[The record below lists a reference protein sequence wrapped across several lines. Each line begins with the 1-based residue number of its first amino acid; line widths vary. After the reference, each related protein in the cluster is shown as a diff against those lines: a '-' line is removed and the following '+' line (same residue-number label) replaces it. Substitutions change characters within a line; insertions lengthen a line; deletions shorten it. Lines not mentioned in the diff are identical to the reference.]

1 MGFFKMENK
10 KWGIQNIHEQ
20 VDKTIIITGA
30 TSGLGKEATRVL
42 AMKNASVIMAV
53 RNTQKAE
60 IVASEIRKENANVK
74 IDIKS
79 LDLSSLD
86 SISSCAKGVLEDYK
100 NLDILINN
108 AGIMMCPYSKTKNG
122 FETQMGTNHLGPF
135 ALTGLLMP
143 LLMSTKNAR
152 IVSTSSV
159 AHIQGDIDFT
169 DINWEKRKYNT
180 NKAYSD
186 SKLANLYFSYEL
198 KRRLENVENP
208 PLVVTAH
215 PGGTK
220 TDLARHSGIFNVFMN
235 LLFLPVEKGVLS
247 TLRAATDVNAKSGD
261 YYGPGGFMQVRGFP
275 ELVQSSKISYN
286 LANAKHL
293 WALSEQ
299 LTGVQY

>member
-1 MGFFKMENK
+1 MENK
-10 KWGIQNIHEQ
+10 KWGIQNIPEQ
-20 VDKTIIITGA
+20 KDKTIIITGA
-30 TSGLGKEATRVL
+30 TSGLGKEATRVF
-42 AMKNASVIMAV
+42 AMKNATIIMAV
-53 RNTQKAE
+53 RNTPKAK
-60 IVASEIRKENANVK
+60 IVASEIRKEYANVK
-74 IDIKS
+74 IDIRS
-79 LDLSSLD
+79 LDLSCLD
-86 SISSCAKGVLEDYK
+86 SISSFSKGVLEDYK

-159 AHIQGDIDFT
+159 AHNQGDIDFT

-275 ELVQSSKISYN
+275 ELVQSSKMSHN
-286 LANAKHL
+286 LTNAKRL
-293 WALSEQ
+293 WELSEQ

>member
-1 MGFFKMENK
+1 MENK
-10 KWGIQNIHEQ
+10 KWGIQNIPEQ
-20 VDKTIIITGA
+20 KDKTIIITGA

-42 AMKNASVIMAV
+42 AKKNATVIMAV

-60 IVASEIRKENANVK
+60 IVVSEIRKEYANVK
-74 IDIKS
+74 IDIRS
-79 LDLSSLD
+79 LDLGSLD
-86 SISSCAKGVLEDYK
+86 SISSFAKGVLEDYK

-122 FETQMGTNHLGPF
+122 FEIQMGTNHLGPF

-152 IVSTSSV
+152 IISTSSV
-159 AHIQGDIDFT
+159 AHNQGDIDFT
-169 DINWEKRKYNT
+169 DINWGKRKYNT
-180 NKAYSD
+180 SKAYSD

-220 TDLARHSGIFNVFMN
+220 TDLARHSGILNVFMN

-275 ELVQSSKISYN
+275 ELVQSSKMSHN
-286 LANAKHL
+286 LTNAKRL
-293 WALSEQ
+293 WDLSEQ

>member
-1 MGFFKMENK
+1 MKNK
-10 KWGIQNIHEQ
+10 KWGVQNINEQ
-20 VDKTIIITGA
+20 KGKTIIITGA

-42 AMKNASVIMAV
+42 AKKNATVIMAV

-60 IVASEIRKENANVK
+60 MVVSEIRKEYANVK
-74 IDIKS
+74 IDIRD
-79 LDLSSLD
+79 LDLGSLD
-86 SISSCAKGVLEDYK
+86 SISSFAKGVLEDYK
-100 NLDILINN
+100 KLDILINN

-122 FETQMGTNHLGPF
+122 FEIQMGTNHLGPF

-143 LLMSTKNAR
+143 LLLNTKNAR

-159 AHIQGDIDFT
+159 AHNQGNIDFT
-169 DINWEKRKYNT
+169 DINWEKRKYDT
-180 NKAYSD
+180 SKAYSD

-220 TDLARHSGIFNVFMN
+220 TDLARHSGILNVFMN

-275 ELVQSSKISYN
+275 ELVQSSKMSHN
-286 LANAKHL
+286 LTNAKRL
-293 WALSEQ
+293 WDLSEQ

>member
-1 MGFFKMENK
+1 MKNK
-10 KWGIQNIHEQ
+10 KWGVQNINEQ
-20 VDKTIIITGA
+20 KGKTIIITGA

-42 AMKNASVIMAV
+42 AKKNATVIMAV
-53 RNTQKAE
+53 RNTQKAK
-60 IVASEIRKENANVK
+60 IVVSEIRKEYANVK
-74 IDIKS
+74 IDIRS
-79 LDLSSLD
+79 LDLDSLD
-86 SISSCAKGVLEDYK
+86 SISSFAKGVLEDYK

-122 FETQMGTNHLGPF
+122 FEIQMGTNHLGPF

-152 IVSTSSV
+152 IISTSSV
-159 AHIQGDIDFT
+159 AHNQGDIDFT

-180 NKAYSD
+180 SKAYSD

-275 ELVQSSKISYN
+275 ELVQSSKMSHN
-286 LANAKHL
+286 LTNAKRL
-293 WALSEQ
+293 WELSEQ

>member
-1 MGFFKMENK
+1 MKNK
-10 KWGIQNIHEQ
+10 KWGIQNIPEQ
-20 VDKTIIITGA
+20 KDKTIIITGA

-42 AMKNASVIMAV
+42 AMKNATVIMAV
-53 RNTQKAE
+53 RNTPKAK
-60 IVASEIRKENANVK
+60 IVASEIRKEYANVK
-74 IDIKS
+74 IDIRS
-79 LDLSSLD
+79 LDLSCLD
-86 SISSCAKGVLEDYK
+86 SISSFAKGVLEDYK

-159 AHIQGDIDFT
+159 AHNQGDIDFK

-275 ELVQSSKISYN
+275 ELVQSSKMSHN
-286 LANAKHL
+286 LTNAKRL
-293 WALSEQ
+293 WELSEQ

>member
-1 MGFFKMENK
+1 MKNK
-10 KWGIQNIHEQ
+10 TWGVQDIPEQN
-20 VDKTIIITGA
+20 DKTIIITGA
-30 TSGLGKEATRVL
+30 TSGLGKEASRVL
-42 AMKNASVIMAV
+42 AKKNATVIMAV

-60 IVASEIRKENANVK
+60 LVATEIRKEYANAK
-74 IDIKS
+74 IDIRS
-79 LDLSSLD
+79 LDLDSLD
-86 SISSCAKGVLEDYK
+86 SISSFAKGVLEDYK

-122 FETQMGTNHLGPF
+122 FEIQMGTNHLGPF

-152 IVSTSSV
+152 IISTSSV
-159 AHIQGDIDFT
+159 AHNQGDIDFT

-180 NKAYSD
+180 SKAYSD

-275 ELVQSSKISYN
+275 ELVQSSKMSHN
-286 LANAKHL
+286 LTNAKRL
-293 WALSEQ
+293 WELSEQ

>member
-1 MGFFKMENK
+1 MENK
-10 KWGIQNIHEQ
+10 KWGIQNIPEQ
-20 VDKTIIITGA
+20 KDKTIIITGA

-42 AMKNASVIMAV
+42 AMKNATVIMAV

-60 IVASEIRKENANVK
+60 IVASEIRKEYANVK
-74 IDIKS
+74 IDIRS
-79 LDLSSLD
+79 LDLGSLD
-86 SISSCAKGVLEDYK
+86 SISSFAKGVLEDYK

-159 AHIQGDIDFT
+159 AHNQGDIDFT

-220 TDLARHSGIFNVFMN
+220 TDLARHSGIFSVFMS

-275 ELVQSSKISYN
+275 ELVQSSKMSHN
-286 LANAKHL
+286 LTNAKRL
-293 WALSEQ
+293 WDLSEQ

>member
-1 MGFFKMENK
+1 MKNK
-10 KWGIQNIHEQ
+10 KWGVQNINEQ
-20 VDKTIIITGA
+20 KGKTIIITGA

-42 AMKNASVIMAV
+42 AKKNATVIMAV

-60 IVASEIRKENANVK
+60 MVVSEIRKEYANVK
-74 IDIKS
+74 IDIRS
-79 LDLSSLD
+79 LDLGSLD
-86 SISSCAKGVLEDYK
+86 SISSFAKGVLEDYK

-122 FETQMGTNHLGPF
+122 FEIQMGTNHLGPF

-152 IVSTSSV
+152 IISTSSV
-159 AHIQGDIDFT
+159 AHNQGDIDFT
-169 DINWEKRKYNT
+169 DINWGKRKYNT
-180 NKAYSD
+180 SKAYSD

-220 TDLARHSGIFNVFMN
+220 TDLARHSGILNVFMN

-275 ELVQSSKISYN
+275 ELVQSSKMSHN
-286 LANAKHL
+286 LTNAKRL
-293 WALSEQ
+293 WDLSEQ

>member
-1 MGFFKMENK
+1 
-10 KWGIQNIHEQ
+10 
-20 VDKTIIITGA
+20 
-30 TSGLGKEATRVL
+30 
-42 AMKNASVIMAV
+42 MAV

-60 IVASEIRKENANVK
+60 MVVSEIRKEYANVK
-74 IDIKS
+74 IDIRK
-79 LDLSSLD
+79 LDLGSLD
-86 SISSCAKGVLEDYK
+86 SISSFAKGVLENYK
-100 NLDILINN
+100 KLDILINN

-122 FETQMGTNHLGPF
+122 FEIQMGTNNLGPF
-135 ALTGLLMP
+135 ALTGLLMT

-159 AHIQGDIDFT
+159 AHNQGNIDFT

-180 NKAYSD
+180 SKAYSD

-220 TDLARHSGIFNVFMN
+220 SDLARHSGIFNIFMN

-247 TLRAATDVNAKSGD
+247 TLRAATDLNAKSGD

-275 ELVQSSKISYN
+275 ELVKSSKMSHN
-286 LANAKHL
+286 LTNAKRL
-293 WALSEQ
+293 WDLSKQ

>member
-1 MGFFKMENK
+1 MENK
-10 KWGIQNIHEQ
+10 KWGIQNINEQ
-20 VDKTIIITGA
+20 KGKTIIITGA

-42 AMKNASVIMAV
+42 AKKNATVIMAV
-53 RNTQKAE
+53 RNTQKAK
-60 IVASEIRKENANVK
+60 IVVSEIRKEYANVK
-74 IDIKS
+74 IDIRS
-79 LDLSSLD
+79 LDLDSLD
-86 SISSCAKGVLEDYK
+86 SISSFAKGVLEDYK

-122 FETQMGTNHLGPF
+122 FEIQMGTNHLGPF

-152 IVSTSSV
+152 IISTSSV
-159 AHIQGDIDFT
+159 AHNQGDIDFT

-180 NKAYSD
+180 SKAYSD

-275 ELVQSSKISYN
+275 ELVQSSKMSHN
-286 LANAKHL
+286 LTNAKRL
-293 WALSEQ
+293 WELSEQ

>member
-1 MGFFKMENK
+1 MNNK
-10 KWGIQNIHEQ
+10 KWGVQNIPEQ
-20 VDKTIIITGA
+20 NDKTIIITGA

-42 AMKNASVIMAV
+42 AKKNATVIMAV

-60 IVASEIRKENANVK
+60 IVAREIRKEYAPAKV
-74 IDIKS
+74 DIRS
-79 LDLSSLD
+79 LDLGSLD
-86 SISSCAKGVLEDYK
+86 SISSFAKGVLDEYK

-108 AGIMMCPYSKTKNG
+108 AGIMMCPYSKTKDG
-122 FETQMGTNHLGPF
+122 FEIQMGTNHLGPF

-143 LLMSTKNAR
+143 LLISTKNAR

-159 AHIQGDIDFT
+159 AHNQGNIDFS

-198 KRRLENVENP
+198 KRKLESIANCPKVI
-208 PLVVTAH
+208 TAH

-220 TDLARHSGIFNVFMN
+220 TDLARHSGVFNVFMN

-247 TLRAATDVNAKSGD
+247 TLRAATDLNAKSGD

-275 ELVQSSKISYN
+275 ELVQSSKMSHN
-286 LANAKHL
+286 LTNAKQL
-293 WALSEQ
+293 WDLSEK
-299 LTGVQY
+299 LTSVKYW

>member
-1 MGFFKMENK
+1 MENK
-10 KWGIQNIHEQ
+10 KWGIQSINEQ
-20 VDKTIIITGA
+20 KGKTIIITGA

-42 AMKNASVIMAV
+42 AKKNATVIMAV
-53 RNTQKAE
+53 RNTQKAK
-60 IVASEIRKENANVK
+60 IVVSEIRKEYANVK
-74 IDIKS
+74 IDIRS
-79 LDLSSLD
+79 LDLDSLD
-86 SISSCAKGVLEDYK
+86 SISSFAKGVLEDYK

-122 FETQMGTNHLGPF
+122 FEIQMGTNHLGPF

-152 IVSTSSV
+152 IISTSSV
-159 AHIQGDIDFT
+159 AHNQGDIDFT

-180 NKAYSD
+180 SKAYSD

-275 ELVQSSKISYN
+275 ELVQSSKMSHN
-286 LANAKHL
+286 LTNAKRL
-293 WALSEQ
+293 WELSEQ

>member
-1 MGFFKMENK
+1 MKNK
-10 KWGIQNIHEQ
+10 KWGVQNINGQEG
-20 VDKTIIITGA
+20 KTIIITGA

-42 AMKNASVIMAV
+42 AKKNATVIMAV

-60 IVASEIRKENANVK
+60 MVVSEIRKECANVK
-74 IDIKS
+74 IDIRK
-79 LDLSSLD
+79 LDLGSLD
-86 SISSCAKGVLEDYK
+86 SISSFAKGVLENYK
-100 NLDILINN
+100 KLDILINN

-122 FETQMGTNHLGPF
+122 FEIQMGTNHLGPF

-159 AHIQGDIDFT
+159 AHNQGNIDFT
-169 DINWEKRKYNT
+169 DINWKKRKYNT
-180 NKAYSD
+180 SKAYSD

-198 KRRLENVENP
+198 KRRLENFENP

-220 TDLARHSGIFNVFMN
+220 TDLARHSGIFNILMN
-235 LLFLPVEKGVLS
+235 FLFLPVEKGVLS
-247 TLRAATDVNAKSGD
+247 TLRAATDLNAKSGD

-275 ELVQSSKISYN
+275 EIVKSSKMSHN
-286 LANAKHL
+286 LTNAKRL
-293 WALSEQ
+293 WDLSEQ
-299 LTGVQY
+299 LTGIQY

>member
-1 MGFFKMENK
+1 MKNK
-10 KWGIQNIHEQ
+10 KWGVQNINEQ
-20 VDKTIIITGA
+20 KGKTIIITGA

-42 AMKNASVIMAV
+42 AKKNATVIMAV

-60 IVASEIRKENANVK
+60 MVVSEIRKEYANVK
-74 IDIKS
+74 IDIRS

-86 SISSCAKGVLEDYK
+86 SISSFAKGVLEDYK

-122 FETQMGTNHLGPF
+122 FEIQMGTNHLGPF

-143 LLMSTKNAR
+143 LLLNTKNAR

-159 AHIQGDIDFT
+159 AHNQGNIDFT
-169 DINWEKRKYNT
+169 DINWEKRKYDT
-180 NKAYSD
+180 SKAYSD

-275 ELVQSSKISYN
+275 ELVQSSKMSHN
-286 LANAKHL
+286 LTNAKRL
-293 WALSEQ
+293 WDLSEQ

>member
-1 MGFFKMENK
+1 MGNK
-10 KWGIQNIHEQ
+10 KWGIQNIPEQ
-20 VDKTIIITGA
+20 KDKTIIITGA
-30 TSGLGKEATRVL
+30 TSGLGKEATRVF
-42 AMKNASVIMAV
+42 AMKNATIIMAV
-53 RNTQKAE
+53 RNTPKAK
-60 IVASEIRKENANVK
+60 IVASEIRKEYANVK
-74 IDIKS
+74 IDIRS
-79 LDLSSLD
+79 LDLSCLD
-86 SISSCAKGVLEDYK
+86 SISSFSKGVLEDYK

-159 AHIQGDIDFT
+159 AHNQGDIDFT

-275 ELVQSSKISYN
+275 ELVQSSKMSHN
-286 LANAKHL
+286 LTNAKRL
-293 WALSEQ
+293 WELSEQ

>member
-1 MGFFKMENK
+1 MENK
-10 KWGIQNIHEQ
+10 KWGIQNIPEQ
-20 VDKTIIITGA
+20 KDKTIIITGA

-42 AMKNASVIMAV
+42 AMKNATVIMAV

-60 IVASEIRKENANVK
+60 IVASEIRKEYANVK
-74 IDIKS
+74 IDIRS

-86 SISSCAKGVLEDYK
+86 SISSFAKGVLEDYK

-159 AHIQGDIDFT
+159 AHNQGDIDFT

-235 LLFLPVEKGVLS
+235 LLFLPVVKGVLS
-247 TLRAATDVNAKSGD
+247 TLRAATDVNVVITMGLGD
-261 YYGPGGFMQVRGFP
+261 LCKLEGF
-275 ELVQSSKISYN
+275 LN
-286 LANAKHL
+286 
-293 WALSEQ
+293 
-299 LTGVQY
+299 

>member
-1 MGFFKMENK
+1 MENK
-10 KWGIQNIHEQ
+10 KWGIQNIPEQ
-20 VDKTIIITGA
+20 KDKTIIITGA

-42 AMKNASVIMAV
+42 AMKNATVIMAV

-60 IVASEIRKENANVK
+60 IVASEIRKEYANVK
-74 IDIKS
+74 IDIRS

-86 SISSCAKGVLEDYK
+86 SISSFAKGVLEDYK

-159 AHIQGDIDFT
+159 AHNQGDIDFT

-235 LLFLPVEKGVLS
+235 LLFLPVVKGVLS

-275 ELVQSSKISYN
+275 ELVQSSKMSHN
-286 LANAKHL
+286 LTNAKYL
-293 WALSEQ
+293 WDLSEQ
-299 LTGVQY
+299 LTDVQY

>member
-1 MGFFKMENK
+1 MKNK
-10 KWGIQNIHEQ
+10 KWGIQNIPEQ
-20 VDKTIIITGA
+20 KDKTIIITGA

-42 AMKNASVIMAV
+42 AMKNATVIMAV
-53 RNTQKAE
+53 RNTPKAK
-60 IVASEIRKENANVK
+60 IVASEIRKEYANVK
-74 IDIKS
+74 IDIRS
-79 LDLSSLD
+79 LDLSCLD
-86 SISSCAKGVLEDYK
+86 SISSFAKGVLEDYK

-159 AHIQGDIDFT
+159 AHNQGDIDFK

-275 ELVQSSKISYN
+275 VLVQSSKMSHN
-286 LANAKHL
+286 LTNAKRL
-293 WALSEQ
+293 WELSEQ